1 MNAANLLRGRMAALA
16 QVSNMGGALRLA
28 SMRGA
33 RMLVYRCSSD
43 MSRVLCTNRL
53 ALRLLATILQ
63 RFPKTRGNANY
74 RRKSARCILF

>member
-1 MNAANLLRGRMAALA
+1 MWLRHHIRWAHVSLRRNFAFGSFWQGRNFAFG
-16 QVSNMGGALRLA
+16 SF
-28 SMRGA
+28 
-33 RMLVYRCSSD
+33 
-43 MSRVLCTNRL
+43 SRVLRTNRL